1 MSNILVLGGGFSGV
15 VAAERLAK
23 KLGPEHQI
31 TLVSRS
37 DMFVFYP
44 ALVRLAFG
52 GAEPDDISYD
62 LREAMLDRR
71 VRFIEA
77 DVAHIDPMR
86 RNVAVTGVEM
96 EGTLSYDYL
105 ICALGRRLAT
115 DQIPGFFEF
124 SQHLLSVDA
133 ALKLGEAIRD
143 FHSGHAVVGCCP
155 GSRLP
160 IPAFETVFALAR
172 VLDDRGIRDR
182 TKITLVSNESM
193 TDQLGDDEL
202 ANVMRESLTSHQID
216 FLPDFPISRV
226 AAGTIQTSNNHYL
239 KYDLLMLVPPFEG
252 TSAVKGT
259 GLTDED
265 GYLYVDSL
273 MRVRSAERMYAV
285 GDCVAFSGPK
295 MGHMAVKQAEV
306 AADNIMTELE
316 GRAPKEEYDHE
327 MMFVVD
333 EGGSDSTYF
342 YKNVWARD
350 EGTVR
355 QGRFWSWA
363 KRAQEKYWEAEHS

>member
-37 DMFVFYP
+37 NQFVFYP

-52 GAEPDDISYD
+52 RAEPDDISYD

-77 DVAHIDPMR
+77 DVAHIDPTR
-86 RNVAVTGVEM
+86 RSVAITGVEM
-96 EGTLSYDYL
+96 EGTLAYDYL

-115 DQIPGFFEF
+115 DEIPGFFEF
-124 SQHLLSVDA
+124 SHHLLSVDA
-133 ALKLGEAIRD
+133 ALKFGEAIRD
-143 FHSGHAVVGCCP
+143 FQSGHAIIGCCP

-160 IPAFETVFALAR
+160 IPALETVFALAR
-172 VLDDRGIRDR
+172 VLDDRGSRDR
-182 TKITLVSNESM
+182 AKITLVSHEPLN
-193 TDQLGDDEL
+193 DQLGDEEL
-202 ANVMRESLTSHQID
+202 ANVMREALNLHQID

-226 AAGTIQTSNNHYL
+226 EARLVQTTNNHYL

-265 GYLYVDSL
+265 GYLYVDSY
-273 MRVRSAERMYAV
+273 MRVRSVQRVYAV

-306 AADNIMTELE
+306 AADNVISELE
-316 GRAPKEEYDHE
+316 GLAPKEEYDHE

-333 EGGSDSTYF
+333 EGGSDSTYV
-342 YKNVWARD
+342 YKNVGAGD
-350 EGTVR
+350 EATVR

-363 KRAQEKYWEAEHS
+363 KRVHEKYWEAEHS

>member
-1 MSNILVLGGGFSGV
+1 MANILVLGGGFSGV

-37 DMFVFYP
+37 DRFVFYP

-52 GAEPDDISYD
+52 RAEPDDISYD

-77 DVAHIDPMR
+77 DVAHIDPTR
-86 RNVAVTGVEM
+86 RHVEITGVEM
-96 EGTLSYDYL
+96 EGMLSYDYL

-115 DQIPGFFEF
+115 DEIPGFFEY
-124 SQHLLSVDA
+124 SQHLLSVEA
-133 ALKLGEAIRD
+133 ALKFGEAIRD
-143 FHSGHAVVGCCP
+143 FQSGNAVVGCCP

-160 IPAFETVFALAR
+160 IPALETVFALAR
-172 VLDDRGIRDR
+172 LLDERGNRDSA
-182 TKITLVSNESM
+182 KITLVSHEPLS
-193 TDQLGDDEL
+193 DLLGDAEL
-202 ANVMRESLTSHQID
+202 AKVMRNELAAHQIE
-216 FLPDFPISRV
+216 FLSDFPISRV
-226 AAGTIQTSNNHYL
+226 AARTVQTKNNHYL

-265 GYLYVDSL
+265 DYLYVDSC
-273 MRVRSAERMYAV
+273 MRVRSVERIYAV

-306 AADNIMTELE
+306 AADNIITELE
-316 GRAPKEEYDHE
+316 GHAPKEEYDHE

-333 EGGSDSTYF
+333 AGGRDSIYF
-342 YKNVWARD
+342 YKNVWAGD
-350 EGTVR
+350 QATVR
-355 QGRFWSWA
+355 QGRFWGWA
-363 KRAQEKYWEAEHS
+363 KRVQEKYWEAEHS